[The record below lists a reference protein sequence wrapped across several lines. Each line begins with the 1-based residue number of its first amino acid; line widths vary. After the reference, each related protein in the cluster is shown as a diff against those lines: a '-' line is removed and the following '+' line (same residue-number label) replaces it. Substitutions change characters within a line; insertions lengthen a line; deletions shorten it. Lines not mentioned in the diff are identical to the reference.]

1 MKIIAQLNLFSQD
14 RQEWECESQSITQ
27 ILEKIDI
34 TKTVNIGWR
43 VMINDLPVTDF
54 SVIAKEGDTVY
65 IKLVPEGGDTR
76 STGAGMKA
84 GGWTMVG
91 LGIVSMFLGPVGIGI
106 GAALIGAG
114 IGMAASGHVLY
125 NLDIPDVN
133 NKEREQPE
141 QDPSIRGSE
150 NQSRPLGTIPTL
162 LGKRRIYPDLAANS
176 YTWVDRYGDQ
186 YLYQLF
192 CLGQAEQEVDVS
204 TLKLEETL
212 LADYSATGDI
222 NRVLAGTDELI
233 DVTIRQGGTTP
244 PMMTKCVH
252 EIQLNIILK
261 NRTKEGHDGSVIRT
275 TPDKTSEIHLDIFFY
290 NGLGKYNDEG
300 KVESTSVQ
308 LQALYKRSDQGD
320 ESYQSLGTFS
330 HGSNTISGSEL
341 KTKRYMIHK
350 TDLPAASYTVKVA
363 RVTKDSEDN
372 KVVDAV
378 YVGSIRA
385 LKNEAPVSPQR
396 CRLLTLMGVKI
407 KVSEKLNNVI
417 KRLNVESQ
425 AKLPTFSG
433 TGKGLASWP
442 YAKSSNPASAAI
454 YAMTGGFSQQKLR
467 GEEIDWP
474 SFQRL
479 YQWCQD
485 KGYECNE
492 YIAESMPI
500 STLLTRIASTCR
512 AEIIRM
518 NGKITVIQ
526 DIEKPAPVQLFTP
539 RNSHGYTESIIMGD
553 LPDAMSLQYTDEEA
567 GFAKNELTI
576 YNTASGNKEA
586 EPKTTQDV
594 PLWGVTSSVQARKLG
609 MYKYAVSKN
618 RPIVAKF
625 SCDFEYLLCN
635 KGDRIRYA
643 GDIALTGIS
652 QGRIA
657 GLITNTAGQ
666 IIGVH
671 TDEAL
676 VMESG
681 KSYGL
686 RIRQQDGSIILHQL
700 VTESGE
706 FKEAVFVTAIKK
718 GEVAE
723 GDLFTFGLL
732 NNDSKEFII
741 TEISCG
747 ENLSADITCTEYAP
761 EIFGVDDPGF
771 ILPDYDPKIT
781 NIPAVLDDGGIT
793 LSNWQTWFTYHDQ
806 FDLPSKPT
814 GDGSTGGWHR
824 LATAQSMW
832 ISSKTAKTIL
842 DGEWSEP
849 YPSSSLALEELMNGT
864 GIGAPDVPRFTAK
877 AGRDTLGIQIQTPA
891 DGANNLTVRYTIE
904 LNRSGKTNTISTS
917 NLYTEYTYNR
927 STDGYPEAEE
937 LARWKARVKGVNVY
951 GKESQWSE
959 FINVDTAGYLTWEVM
974 APHAMVTVERDTID
988 WTWQEVNQDVY
999 GTIVYDLMAGDRL
1012 LATATKSDYQYRFD
1026 RILDGY
1032 PEKSD
1037 LLSWGLKV
1045 VARNE
1050 AHQAEYT
1057 LEELDINLEDYKT
1070 WKPKVVAVR
1079 AVAEESLVGIEWDK
1093 QTDVYGSF
1101 AYDIIVN
1108 GREDG
1113 RTTAHYHPYEFNR
1126 IRDGYPEKSD
1136 LAGWSNKLVIANEAH
1151 RLEVPFAID
1160 TSRYKTWIPKVLSF
1174 SVKAE
1179 ADYIRTEWTDNQAD
1193 CYGVLR
1199 YTIKRDGQAI
1209 RTELRQSPLNIAY
1222 NRQTDGYPEKDWFTH
1237 QYTVTAYNEA
1247 HLVESAQVAADS
1259 TDYRTWRIAPPSVT
1273 ARAREGAID
1282 LAWGG
1287 KPIKD
1292 SPDYYYGT
1300 PRYTLAV
1307 DGAEAAANLDGT
1319 VFTYKFSPEVK
1330 GWPEAS
1336 DIAAWAVT
1344 LTVETEAGGID
1355 VPVTVDVSEYKGYTP
1370 KAKPIAQAAAN
1381 GRLVNASWQR
1391 DTSVYGYIGGDV
1403 QVAKAYKVVDGQF
1416 ILITEES
1423 ELVWMK
1429 PALGQNPYVSEDNYQ
1444 DGAGS
1449 LFVNREQVSLLVP
1462 LYGQATAPEPETMY
1476 AYRVATRTAKAVS
1489 PWSDTM
1495 YVIARPVSAN
1505 DVVKAWNIS
1514 DTGEKV
1520 KVDGA
1525 IGANQIFVHDLAAI
1539 SANLGL
1545 ITDGMIAGSELNYW
1559 AINDVV
1565 DEQGRIS
1572 RFRGEWRVGDEE
1584 EYILVSVKR
1593 DEDGNPIPGRY
1604 SIKLA
1609 AGEYVVFAGDTEIHG
1624 KTFTFY
1630 DLDENIIF
1638 QITPESSYIAVEV
1651 GNYTVPRLVQETL
1664 HKDMIYITSWYANP
1678 QYVFEYDGWVYYK
1691 SYYIGDDG
1699 FTRIGWFKRNRGE
1712 IKRLEDWPSSNIIY
1726 GMFSRYHFNGK
1737 KLFCHFVSAIS
1748 VSYGLS
1754 PEATVT
1760 GDTIGCMPPYDA
1772 LQPGKALFAQVDSDG
1787 LWKVISQF
1795 DVGIYSGEG
1804 ETAPPLS
1811 IGDGNFYIRVDN
1823 GLRLYNPCTSK
1834 SGHIFYN
1841 GFSGSVSYVGN
1852 HYIYLKPYS
1861 SNYTKQIW
1869 NAETASRLN
1878 IELVDGD
1885 VPVYIV
1891 SGDLLYAKDT
1901 DGNYWRYELGQR
1913 TLYMPEGMPEIDAE
1927 YFGQYVW
1934 YLHDGCVVRWNV
1946 LDGTFDKS
1954 QQLVTEQNC
1963 YITATEKHI
1972 AIYAYEPPS
1981 YKIKWIV
1988 AKNDLSRTL
1997 ELDPVIQS
2005 RGKIFP
2011 IREDKLLLNI
2021 EEVEEQNKRTTIIKI
2036 VDDGQ
2041 NIALE
2046 TVLDKTE
2053 PMFNFVTID
2062 IDSGSIDTVD
2072 YDDVES
2078 LMSDRGVLALY
2089 GIQDNGN
2096 AIVATESGVTKIVDG
2111 ANILLG
2117 FPQLNEGFSQPI
2129 ASCVSD
2135 DYLYLLGYGVYAT
2148 AVARV
2153 SLATMDIEY
2162 AVLSIINDTNVS
2174 GIGGHAIKTDGDDIW
2189 LCVSGVPFGSSQ
2201 GNLILN
2207 SQRTLVCHIDSTT
2220 AKWTTNLSSFEYT
2233 PYEVWDAPDI
2243 LQNGALYGTLLDY
2256 GEKNT
2261 FVLGSIVAGIESGT
2275 GKDGL
2280 IVHCPTDSVP
2290 EVTAHVSYMGN
2301 AVSIHTPSIFLGMK
2315 EVGQASA
2322 ASISSDN
2329 GFSVHIIATDGQ
2341 DLEYASTQ
2349 EYIFYANEPSF
2360 TATGRELYET
2370 GVGFRSIYFDNTAGR
2385 YRYYMDTGAYI
2396 EFDAD
2401 GNVIAKGEKGDPGKD
2416 GATGPRG
2423 EKGVSIQATIPY
2435 YLASEQDTG
2444 VTSATTGWT
2453 TTAQSTTDEKKYLW
2467 NYLRFTYTDGTVV
2480 ETNPVIVGT
2489 QGEKGDKGDKGDTG
2503 VAAIISSVNAT
2514 VNNNTGTPS
2523 VTVTLGGTESDR
2535 TFDFI
2540 FDNIKGEKGDQGE
2553 KGEKGDKGDSIP
2565 IDSALSSSSTNAV
2578 QNKVVNS
2585 ALSTIK
2591 SDLYWKTKTW
2601 VDISSS
2607 SYDVNKWYPVTGT
2620 GMKSGDGLQDIK
2632 VSVGL
2637 NSGKV
2642 PSWSTHSQGFSVDL
2656 HIQDIANGW
2665 NTSKS
2670 HTLILA
2676 DTTAWTIS
2684 SISPVSYS
2692 QMTNS
2697 STPVLYLRGGGR
2709 YYISTSF
2716 TCTWT
2721 PRTSTYTVNEQSVSP
2736 VTSRPTPRGIN
2747 ISEPPPPMNFIYVQ
2761 YRGQDDPA
2769 TLFPGTTW
2777 SNVSS
2782 TYAGRFFRAEGGA
2795 AAAFGSQQA
2804 GGLPNISGYTGWGEN
2819 SEYFQP
2825 YGAFFKNGSGLFGSN
2840 SSDFDNAGAFFDA
2853 SRYNSLY
2860 GAATEVRPI
2869 NETFRIWKR
2878 TG

>member
-1 MKIIAQLNLFSQD
+1 MKIVAQLNLFSQD

-34 TKTVNIGWR
+34 TKTVNTGWR

-54 SVIAKEGDTVY
+54 SIIAKDGDTVY

-84 GGWTMVG
+84 GGWAMVG

-114 IGMAASGHVLY
+114 IGMAASGQVLY

-150 NQSRPLGTIPTL
+150 NQSRPLGIIPTL
-162 LGKRRIYPDLAANS
+162 LGKRRVYPDLAANS

-192 CLGQAEQEVDVS
+192 CLGQAEQDVDTS
-204 TLKLEETL
+204 TLKIEETL
-212 LADYSATGDI
+212 LKDYSASGNI
-222 NRVLAGTDELI
+222 NNVLNGTDELI
-233 DVTIRQGGTTP
+233 QVTIRQGGETP
-244 PMMTKCVH
+244 PMITKCVH
-252 EIQLNIILK
+252 EIQLNAILK
-261 NRTKEGHDGSVIRT
+261 NKTEEGQDGSIIRT
-275 TPDKTSEIHLDIFFY
+275 TPDKTEEIHLDIFFY
-290 NGLGKYNDEG
+290 SGLGKYDDDG
-300 KVESTSVQ
+300 DVISTSVQ
-308 LQALYKRSDQGD
+308 LQALYKRADQGD

-330 HGSNTISGSEL
+330 YGSNTISGSEL

-350 TDLPAASYTVKVA
+350 TDLPAASYTVKVV

-372 KVVDAV
+372 KVVDVV

-385 LKNEAPVSPQR
+385 LKKEAPISPER
-396 CRLLTLMGVKI
+396 CKLLTLMGVKI

-417 KRLNVESQ
+417 KQLNVVSQ
-425 AKLPTFSG
+425 AKLPTYSGNG
-433 TGKGLASWP
+433 TGITSWP
-442 YAKSSNPASAAI
+442 YTVSSNPASAAI
-454 YAMTGGFSQQKLR
+454 YAMTSGFSQQKLKDS
-467 GEEIDWP
+467 EIDWP
-474 SFQRL
+474 SFQAL
-479 YQWCQD
+479 YQWCRD

-500 STLLTRIASTCR
+500 SNLLSRIASTCR
-512 AEIIRM
+512 AEIIRV

-526 DIEKPAPVQLFTP
+526 DIEKSAPVQLFTP

-576 YNTASGNKEA
+576 YNTADGNKEI
-586 EPKTTQDV
+586 EPETTQDV

-676 VMESG
+676 AMEAG
-681 KSYGL
+681 KVYGL
-686 RIRQQDGSIILHQL
+686 RIRRQDGSIVLHQL
-700 VTESGE
+700 VTENGE
-706 FKEAVFVTAIKK
+706 FKEAVFATALKN
-718 GEVAE
+718 GEVNE
-723 GDLFTFGLL
+723 GDLFSFGFLD
-732 NNDSKEFII
+732 NDSKEFVI

-781 NIPAVLDDGGIT
+781 NIPAVLDGGNIT
-793 LSNWQTWFTYHDQ
+793 LSSWQTYFTYHDQ
-806 FDLPSKPT
+806 FDLPPKPT
-814 GDGSTGGWHR
+814 GDGTSNGWHR

-842 DGEWSEP
+842 DGQWSEP

-864 GIGAPDVPRFTAK
+864 GIGAPDVPMFTAR
-877 AGRDTLGIQIQTPA
+877 AGKDVLGIQIQTPIQ
-891 DGANNLTVRYTIE
+891 GLNNLTVRYIIE
-904 LNRSGKTNTISTS
+904 LIKDDKVSTISAS

-937 LARWKARVKGVNVY
+937 LARWKVRVKAVNVY

-959 FINVDTAGYLTWEVM
+959 FVNVDTAGYLTWKIT
-974 APHAMVTVERDTID
+974 APHAMVTVKQNTID

-1012 LATATKSDYQYRFD
+1012 LATTTKSDYQYRFD

-1057 LEELDINLEDYKT
+1057 LEELDIDLDSYGT
-1070 WKPKVVAVR
+1070 WTPRAVDIR
-1079 AVAEESLVGIEWDK
+1079 AVAEETRIDVEWAD
-1093 QTDVYGSF
+1093 QEEDVYGSF
-1101 AYDIIVN
+1101 HYDVIIN
-1108 GREDG
+1108 GYEDE
-1113 RTTAHYHPYEFNR
+1113 RTTANFHPYTYNR
-1126 IRDGYPEKSD
+1126 LRDGYPEKDD
-1136 LAGWSNKLVIANEAH
+1136 LLEWNCQLHIANEANSIT
-1151 RLEVPFAID
+1151 VPFVID
-1160 TSRYKTWIPKVLSF
+1160 VSTYKTWIPSKPILTAT
-1174 SVKAE
+1174 AE
-1179 ADYIRTEWTDNQAD
+1179 AEYIQLVWQDNQDD
-1193 CYGVLR
+1193 CYGVSR
-1199 YTIKRDGQAI
+1199 YNVYKDGVVTKSNI
-1209 RTELRQSPLNIAY
+1209 IQSLLNLGY
-1222 NRQTDGYPEKDWFTH
+1222 NREVDGYPEKDWFTH
-1237 QYTVTAYNEA
+1237 QYTVEVYNEA
-1247 HLVESAQVAADS
+1247 HFTMSDKVVADTS
-1259 TDYRTWRIAPPSVT
+1259 NYRTWIITPPTPS
-1273 ARAREGAID
+1273 ASAREGAID
-1282 LAWGG
+1282 LSWTA
-1287 KPIKD
+1287 KPSKAND
-1292 SPDYYYGT
+1292 DFYYGT
-1300 PRYTLAV
+1300 PSYSVIVNGNEVEGLSGIV
-1307 DGAEAAANLDGT
+1307 YSYSFN
-1319 VFTYKFSPEVK
+1319 PEEE
-1330 GWPEAS
+1330 GYPEAQ
-1336 DIAAWAVT
+1336 DIDAWNVKLKVT
-1344 LTVETEAGGID
+1344 TEAHSIE
-1355 VPVTVDVSEYKGYTP
+1355 VPVTVDTSSYLGYTP
-1370 KAKPIAQAAAN
+1370 QDVPEVQVSAN
-1381 GRLVNASWQR
+1381 GRLINVSWAR
-1391 DTSVYGYIGGDV
+1391 DTKVYGYLGGQV
-1403 QVAKAYKVVDGQF
+1403 QVAKAYKVVDGQYTP
-1416 ILITEES
+1416 IVDES

-1429 PALGQNPYVSEDNYQ
+1429 PALGQNPYVSEENYQ
-1444 DGAGS
+1444 DGEGV
-1449 LFVNREQVSLLVP
+1449 LEVNREQVSLMVP
-1462 LYGQATAPEPETMY
+1462 LYGQSVAPEPETMY
-1476 AYRVATRTAKAVS
+1476 AYRIATRTVKTSS
-1489 PWSDTM
+1489 PWTEPV
-1495 YVIARPVSAN
+1495 YVIAKPVTAS
-1505 DVVKAWNIS
+1505 DVIKAWQLT

-1520 KVDGA
+1520 RVDGA
-1525 IGANQIFVHDLAAI
+1525 LGADQIYATTLAAI

-1565 DEQGRIS
+1565 NPDTGAIERY
-1572 RFRGEWRVGDEE
+1572 RGEWRVGDED
-1584 EYILVSVKR
+1584 EYIIVSVKK
-1593 DEDGNPIPGRY
+1593 DEQGNPIRGKY

-1664 HKDMIYITSWYANP
+1664 HKDMMYVTSWYSNP

-1691 SYYIGDDG
+1691 SYFLGDDG
-1699 FTRIGWFKRNRGE
+1699 FTRTGWFKRNRGE
-1712 IKRLEDWPSSNIIY
+1712 VKRLEDWPSSNSMN

-1748 VSYGLS
+1748 VPYGLS

-1760 GDTIGCMPPYDA
+1760 GDTIGCMPPFDA
-1772 LQPGKALFAQVDSDG
+1772 LQPGKVLFSQVDSDG

-1804 ETAPPLS
+1804 ELAAPFS

-1823 GLRLYNPCTSK
+1823 GLRLYNPYTSK
-1834 SGHIFYN
+1834 SSHILYN
-1841 GFSGSVSYVGN
+1841 DFSGSVDYIGN
-1852 HYIYLKPYS
+1852 HCIYLKPYS
-1861 SNYTKQIW
+1861 SSRPSQIW

-1885 VPVYIV
+1885 SPIYVVN
-1891 SGDLLYAKDT
+1891 GELLYTEDT
-1901 DGNYWRYELGQR
+1901 DGNYWKYAGGQR
-1913 TLYMPEGMPEIDAE
+1913 SSYTIVGNPVIDAE
-1927 YFGQYVW
+1927 SFGQYVW
-1934 YLHDGCVVRWNV
+1934 YMHDGCVVRWNV

-1954 QQLVTEQNC
+1954 QQLYTEGEY
-1963 YITATEKHI
+1963 YIVPMENYIALSKHTDGS
-1972 AIYAYEPPS
+1972 IYC
-1981 YKIKWIV
+1981 IV

-1997 ELDPVIQS
+1997 ELAPVIQS
-2005 RGKIFP
+2005 RGPLFP
-2011 IREDKLLLNI
+2011 IRGDKLLLNI
-2021 EEVEEQNKRTTIIKI
+2021 EGLDEQDKRTTIIKI

-2053 PMFNFVTID
+2053 SMFNFVTID
-2062 IDSGSIDTVD
+2062 IESGSIDTVN

-2096 AIVATESGVTKIVDG
+2096 AIVSTESGVTKIVDG

-2117 FPQLNEGFSQPI
+2117 LPQLNEGFPQPI

-2162 AVLSIINDTNVS
+2162 AVLSIINDTSVS
-2174 GIGGHAIKTDGDDIW
+2174 GIGGNAIKTDGDDIW

-2207 SQRTLVCHIDSTT
+2207 GQRTLVCHIDSTT
-2220 AKWTTNLSSFEYT
+2220 AKWTTNLNSFEYT

-2243 LQNGALYGTLLDY
+2243 LQNGALYGALLDY

-2261 FVLGSIVAGIESGT
+2261 FVLGSIVDRIESDT

-2301 AVSIHTPSIFLGMK
+2301 AVSIHAPSIFLGMQ
-2315 EVGQASA
+2315 EFGQASA

-2329 GFSVHIIATDGQ
+2329 GFSVHIIATGGQ
-2341 DLEYASTQ
+2341 DLGFACTQ

-2360 TATGRELYET
+2360 TATGRKLYET
-2370 GVGFRSIYFDNTAGR
+2370 GVGFKSIYFDNTTGR

-2401 GNVIAKGEKGDPGKD
+2401 GNVIA
-2416 GATGPRG
+2416 
-2423 EKGVSIQATIPY
+2423 
-2435 YLASEQDTG
+2435 
-2444 VTSATTGWT
+2444 
-2453 TTAQSTTDEKKYLW
+2453 
-2467 NYLRFTYTDGTVV
+2467 
-2480 ETNPVIVGT
+2480 
-2489 QGEKGDKGDKGDTG
+2489 
-2503 VAAIISSVNAT
+2503 
-2514 VNNNTGTPS
+2514 
-2523 VTVTLGGTESDR
+2523 
-2535 TFDFI
+2535 
-2540 FDNIKGEKGDQGE
+2540 

-2585 ALSTIK
+2585 ALNARPARYQTTM
-2591 SDLYWKTKTW
+2591 LYGGFVSAQDGYISLLNFWTKLVQKFGNCATVSFMW
-2601 VDISSS
+2601 SNANAGRVSID
-2607 SYDVNKWYPVTGT
+2607 GT
-2620 GMKSGDGLQDIK
+2620 GNTAYVNLNGCTLIYDTYHGL
-2632 VSVGL
+2632 
-2637 NSGKV
+2637 
-2642 PSWSTHSQGFSVDL
+2642 PSNT
-2656 HIQDIANGW
+2656 W
-2665 NTSKS
+2665 NTFSAIVLPAGS
-2670 HTLILA
+2670 
-2676 DTTAWTIS
+2676 TTD
-2684 SISPVSYS
+2684 SYIITA
-2692 QMTNS
+2692 Q
-2697 STPVLYLRGGGR
+2697 
-2709 YYISTSF
+2709 
-2716 TCTWT
+2716 
-2721 PRTSTYTVNEQSVSP
+2721 
-2736 VTSRPTPRGIN
+2736 TSRTANELTTKKIYKT
-2747 ISEPPPPMNFIYVQ
+2747 SSPPINFIYVQ
-2761 YRGQDDPA
+2761 YRGQDAPA

-2782 TYAGRFFRAEGGA
+2782 TYAGRFFRAEGGS
-2795 AAAFGSQQA
+2795 AAAFGSQQD
-2804 GGLPNISGYTGWGEN
+2804 GGLPNITGTIGVQGSDMYKN
-2819 SEYFQP
+2819 TAT
-2825 YGAFFKNGSGLFGSN
+2825 GAFSSLNTGNVDSGFSTPTNYLN
-2840 SSDFDNAGAFFDA
+2840 RADFNA
-2853 SRYNSLY
+2853 SRSNSLY

-2878 TG
+2878 TS

>member
-1 MKIIAQLNLFSQD
+1 MWQKDWTAAAFRERLWGGIVSVKIIAQLNLFCQD
-14 RQEWECESQSITQ
+14 RQEWECESQSVAE

-34 TKTVNIGWR
+34 TKTVNTGWR

-54 SVIAKEGDTVY
+54 SVIAKDGDTVY
-65 IKLVPEGGDTR
+65 IKLVPEGDNR
-76 STGAGMKA
+76 SQGTAMKA
-84 GGWTMVG
+84 GGWTMVA
-91 LGIVSMFLGPVGIGI
+91 LGAIIAVATSWTGAGALA

-114 IGMAASGHVLY
+114 IGLATSGHILY
-125 NLDIPDVN
+125 NLDTPDIIN
-133 NKEREQPE
+133 REREQPE

-162 LGKRRIYPDLAANS
+162 LGRRRVYPDLAANS

-252 EIQLNIILK
+252 EIQLNTILK
-261 NRTKEGHDGSVIRT
+261 NRTEEGHDGSVIRT

-385 LKNEAPVSPQR
+385 LKKEAPISPER
-396 CRLLTLMGVKI
+396 CKLLTLMGVKI

-485 KGYECNE
+485 KEYECNE

-512 AEIIRM
+512 AEIIRI
-518 NGKITVIQ
+518 NGRITVIQ

-676 VMESG
+676 AMEAG
-681 KSYGL
+681 KVYGL
-686 RIRQQDGSIILHQL
+686 RIRRQDGSIVLHQL
-700 VTESGE
+700 VTENGE
-706 FKEAVFVTAIKK
+706 FKEAVFATALKN
-718 GEVAE
+718 GEVNE
-723 GDLFTFGLL
+723 GDLFSFGFLDD
-732 NNDSKEFII
+732 DSKEFII

-814 GDGSTGGWHR
+814 GDGTSNGWHR

-832 ISSKTAKTIL
+832 VSSKTAKTIL

-849 YPSSSLALEELMNGT
+849 YPSNSLALKELVNGA
-864 GIGAPDVPRFTAK
+864 GVGAPDVPAFIAR
-877 AGRDTLGIQIQTPA
+877 AGKDVLDIQIQAPVQ
-891 DGANNLTVRYTIE
+891 GPNNLTARYIIE
-904 LNRSGKTNTISTS
+904 LTKKDKVTISTS

-927 STDGYPEAEE
+927 IIDGYPEAAD
-937 LARWKARVKGVNVY
+937 LAEWRVRVKAVSIY
-951 GKESQWSE
+951 GKESAWSDE
-959 FINVDTAGYLTWEVM
+959 AGVDTSGYLTWKVT
-974 APHAMVTVERDTID
+974 APRARAKADRDWID
-988 WTWQEVNQDVY
+988 WSWTETNKYVY
-999 GTIVYDLMAGDRL
+999 GTVVYDLMSGDRV
-1012 LATATKSDYQYRFD
+1012 LATASENAYRYLFN
-1026 RILDGY
+1026 RLLDGY

-1037 LLSWGLKV
+1037 LLAWGLKV

-1057 LEELDINLEDYKT
+1057 LEELDIDLTDYKT
-1070 WKPKVVAVR
+1070 WKPKMVAVR
-1079 AVAEESLVGIEWDK
+1079 AVAEETQIGIEWDK

-1108 GREDG
+1108 NREDG

-1126 IRDGYPEKSD
+1126 LRDGYPEKSD
-1136 LAGWSNKLVIANEAH
+1136 LAGWSSKLVIANEAH

-1160 TSRYKTWIPKVLSF
+1160 TSRYKTWIPRILSF
-1174 SVKAE
+1174 SAKAE
-1179 ADYIRTEWTDNQAD
+1179 AEYIRTEWTDNQAD
-1193 CYGVLR
+1193 CYGFLR
-1199 YTIKRDGQAI
+1199 YTIKRDGQDI
-1209 RTELRQSPLNIAY
+1209 RTEIMQSPLNIAY
-1222 NRQTDGYPEKDWFTH
+1222 NRQTDGYPERDWFTH

-1247 HLVESAQVAADS
+1247 HQVESAQVAADT
-1259 TDYRTWRIAPPSVT
+1259 TDYRGWRIAPPSVT

-1282 LAWGG
+1282 LAWSG
-1287 KPIKD
+1287 KPSKD

-1319 VFTYKFSPEVK
+1319 VYTYQFSPEVK

-1344 LTVETEAGGID
+1344 LTVETEAGGVD

-1370 KAKPIAQAAAN
+1370 KSKPIAKAAAN

-1391 DTSVYGYIGGDV
+1391 DTSVYGYIGADV
-1403 QVAKAYKVVDGQF
+1403 QVAKAYKVVDGQYTP
-1416 ILITEES
+1416 IVDEG

-1449 LFVNREQVSLLVP
+1449 LFVDREQVSLLVP
-1462 LYGQATAPEPETMY
+1462 LYGQAIAPEPETMY
-1476 AYRVATRTAKAVS
+1476 AYRVATRTVKGIG
-1489 PWSDTM
+1489 PWSNVI
-1495 YVIARPVSAN
+1495 YVIARPVGAS
-1505 DVVKAWNIS
+1505 DVVRAWRIE

-1539 SANLGL
+1539 SANLGM

-1559 AINDVV
+1559 AVNDVV
-1565 DEQGRIS
+1565 DYDTGVIS
-1572 RFRGEWRVGDEE
+1572 RFRGEWRVGDED
-1584 EYILVSVKR
+1584 EYIHVKIKR
-1593 DEDGNPIPGRY
+1593 DERGNPIPGKF
-1604 SIKLA
+1604 SIKIV
-1609 AGEYVVFAGDTEIHG
+1609 AGEYELFAGETEIHG

-1630 DLDENIIF
+1630 DTDDNIIF
-1638 QITPESSYIAVEV
+1638 QITPETSYIAVQE
-1651 GNYTVPRLVQETL
+1651 GEYTGEGVISETL
-1664 HKDMIYITSWYANP
+1664 ARNLYFLYSGYSNRVYAFNHGG
-1678 QYVFEYDGWVYYK
+1678 YLYYP
-1691 SYYIGDDG
+1691 SYFIGDSG
-1699 FTRIGWFKRNRGE
+1699 FTDYRWFRRRDGVSE
-1712 IKRLEDWPSSNIIY
+1712 LVEGWPSFQSTHN
-1726 GMFSRYHFNGK
+1726 MMTAWRFNGK
-1737 KLFCHFVSAIS
+1737 RLYGHLVSTATRPIRLEIS
-1748 VSYGLS
+1748 DY
-1754 PEATVT
+1754 VT
-1760 GDTIGCMPPYDA
+1760 GGSMAMVEGDPLQLDKVLFADVDDQAEWKVVGRASNVFSTNAGRERYKSLGDGNWYIKQGDNTNIFNPRTGRNLTLNNTAVYGYAGNHHVRTSTGIRNAITGEKLEVA
-1772 LQPGKALFAQVDSDG
+1772 LQPGD
-1787 LWKVISQF
+1787 
-1795 DVGIYSGEG
+1795 E
-1804 ETAPPLS
+1804 
-1811 IGDGNFYIRVDN
+1811 
-1823 GLRLYNPCTSK
+1823 
-1834 SGHIFYN
+1834 
-1841 GFSGSVSYVGN
+1841 
-1852 HYIYLKPYS
+1852 
-1861 SNYTKQIW
+1861 
-1869 NAETASRLN
+1869 
-1878 IELVDGD
+1878 
-1885 VPVYIV
+1885 PVYVV
-1891 SGDLLYAKDT
+1891 SGDLIYAKDAA
-1901 DGNYWRYELGQR
+1901 GKLWRYTKGSRVEFVVAGAPFPIQ
-1913 TLYMPEGMPEIDAE
+1913 AE
-1927 YFGQYVW
+1927 SPGKYVW
-1934 YLHDGCVVRWNV
+1934 YLHNGMVMRLNVVDGSTAQSARLYTSGNYYLKSTDSFILVQSRGVS
-1946 LDGTFDKS
+1946 TFWIVPKS
-1954 QQLVTEQNC
+1954 NLNLNTNFSKGHRYQDMLPLSRDRYIIDIIGEYNSETTRLQDVHKIRMSANTPTDTRLFAKYDFFPIRLEMNLETMGVTEQRYGNL
-1963 YITATEKHI
+1963 T
-1972 AIYAYEPPS
+1972 S
-1981 YKIKWIV
+1981 
-1988 AKNDLSRTL
+1988 
-1997 ELDPVIQS
+1997 LDINKA
-2005 RGKIFP
+2005 G
-2011 IREDKLLLNI
+2011 LLA
-2021 EEVEEQNKRTTIIKI
+2021 VT
-2036 VDDGQ
+2036 DDGT
-2041 NIALE
+2041 ALC
-2046 TVLDKTE
+2046 TGKDGL
-2053 PMFNFVTID
+2053 
-2062 IDSGSIDTVD
+2062 
-2072 YDDVES
+2072 
-2078 LMSDRGVLALY
+2078 LY
-2089 GIQDNGN
+2089 
-2096 AIVATESGVTKIVDG
+2096 KIVDG
-2111 ANILLG
+2111 TPVSIGRVNTADVGTNTSS
-2117 FPQLNEGFSQPI
+2117 FI
-2129 ASCVSD
+2129 ASG
-2135 DYLYLLGYGVYAT
+2135 DYMYMLSQEVYGQMLVRISLSTAEARYAAISVINNDST
-2148 AVARV
+2148 FLVGE
-2153 SLATMDIEY
+2153 LAK
-2162 AVLSIINDTNVS
+2162 AS
-2174 GIGGHAIKTDGDDIW
+2174 GNELW
-2189 LCVSGVPFGSSQ
+2189 LAMKGVPYSDSAG
-2201 GNLILN
+2201 
-2207 SQRTLVCHIDSTT
+2207 TLVLPEQRLLLCRLDLT
-2220 AKWTTNLSSFEYT
+2220 KVRWMPDVSSVADYT
-2233 PYEVWDAPDI
+2233 PYEVWDAPVFQGKTTQGI
-2243 LQNGALYGTLLDY
+2243 MPSC
-2256 GEKNT
+2256 GELGT
-2261 FVLGSIVAGIESGT
+2261 FVYSEY

-2280 IVHCPTDSVP
+2280 SLLAKVIHCPLDRQAVRH
-2290 EVTAHVSYMGN
+2290 AHVSYMGVAEEWDIPALMPSKPPMIN
-2301 AVSIHTPSIFLGMK
+2301 GAAVVSG
-2315 EVGQASA
+2315 
-2322 ASISSDN
+2322 DN
-2329 GFSVHIIATDGQ
+2329 GVTVDIVGHQPTSESYCDYVHVHLAK
-2341 DLEYASTQ
+2341 ES
-2349 EYIFYANEPSF
+2349 SF
-2360 TATGRELYET
+2360 TPISREVYET
-2370 GVGFRSIYFDNTAGR
+2370 GVGFKGVYYDRATGR
-2385 YRYYMDTGAYI
+2385 YRYLMDTGAYI
-2396 EFDAD
+2396 EFDKD
-2401 GNVIAKGEKGDPGKD
+2401 GNLISHGERGAPGKD
-2416 GATGPRG
+2416 GAAGPRG
-2423 EKGVSIQATIPY
+2423 EKGAGIQSTTPY
-2435 YLASEQDTG
+2435 YLASSQSSGVSTG
-2444 VTSATTGWT
+2444 TAGWT
-2453 TTAQSTTDEKKYLW
+2453 TTAQSTTASKRYLW

-2480 ETNPVIVGT
+2480 ETNPVIIGT
-2489 QGEKGDKGDKGDTG
+2489 QGEKGVKGDKGDTG
-2503 VAAIISSVNAT
+2503 VAAVISGATAT
-2514 VNNNTGTPS
+2514 VDNNTGTPS
-2523 VTVTLGGTESDR
+2523 ATVTLGGTKSDR
-2535 TFDFI
+2535 TFAFS
-2540 FDNIKGEKGDQGE
+2540 FKNLKGAKGDTGE
-2553 KGEKGDKGDSIP
+2553 KGEKGDKGDAGPQGIQG
-2565 IDSALSSSSTNAV
+2565 V
-2578 QNKVVNS
+2578 QGPKGEKGDKGDNG
-2585 ALSTIK
+2585 TI
-2591 SDLYWKTKTW
+2591 
-2601 VDISSS
+2601 
-2607 SYDVNKWYPVTGT
+2607 
-2620 GMKSGDGLQDIK
+2620 
-2632 VSVGL
+2632 
-2637 NSGKV
+2637 
-2642 PSWSTHSQGFSVDL
+2642 
-2656 HIQDIANGW
+2656 
-2665 NTSKS
+2665 
-2670 HTLILA
+2670 
-2676 DTTAWTIS
+2676 
-2684 SISPVSYS
+2684 
-2692 QMTNS
+2692 
-2697 STPVLYLRGGGR
+2697 PVLYYTPAQFESLNIETSYTHTFGVNWKDYQNHSTAGYGGIYIKGIGSAGGKLIYWNYSNTIR
-2709 YYISTSF
+2709 YSRIYIDGNR
-2716 TCTWT
+2716 W
-2721 PRTSTYTVNEQSVSP
+2721 
-2736 VTSRPTPRGIN
+2736 
-2747 ISEPPPPMNFIYVQ
+2747 SEAVLENAPSMGHVYIQF
-2761 YRGQDDPA
+2761 RGQDAPA

-2782 TYAGRFFRAEGGA
+2782 TYAGRFFRAEGTVSCTYGSTTYSNA
-2795 AAAFGSQQA
+2795 AVAFGSVQKA
-2804 GGLPNISGYTGWGEN
+2804 SLPNITGILGLQGVDGYRNIAT
-2819 SEYFQP
+2819 
-2825 YGAFFKNGSGLFGSN
+2825 GAFSTLNTGAVDSGTSKD
-2840 SSDFDNAGAFFDA
+2840 SDYLNRVDFNA
-2853 SRYNSLY
+2853 SRSSKVYSAVAENNSV
-2860 GAATEVRPI
+2860 ATLPI
-2869 NETFRIWKR
+2869 PPNETIRIWKR
-2878 TG
+2878 IG

>member
-1 MKIIAQLNLFSQD
+1 MKIVAQLNLFSQD

-34 TKTVNIGWR
+34 TKTVNTGWR

-54 SVIAKEGDTVY
+54 SVIAKDGDTVY

-76 STGAGMKA
+76 DTGAGMKA
-84 GGWTMVG
+84 GGWVAIISGIIVG
-91 LGIVSMFLGPVGIGI
+91 ATLGWTGFGGLLAGSLIGCGVSMTL
-106 GAALIGAG
+106 
-114 IGMAASGHVLY
+114 SGTVLY

-133 NKEREQPE
+133 NKERERPE

-162 LGKRRIYPDLAANS
+162 LGRRRVYPDLAANS

-192 CLGQAEQEVDVS
+192 CLGQAEQEIDTS
-204 TLKLEETL
+204 TLKIEETL
-212 LADYSATGDI
+212 LKDYSASGNI
-222 NRVLAGTDELI
+222 GNVLNGTDELI
-233 DVTIRQGGTTP
+233 QVTIRQGGETP
-244 PMMTKCVH
+244 PMITKCVH
-252 EIQLNIILK
+252 EIQLNAVLK
-261 NRTKEGHDGSVIRT
+261 NKTEEGQDGSIIRT
-275 TPDKTSEIHLDIFFY
+275 TPDKTEEIHLDIFFY
-290 NGLGKYNDEG
+290 NGLGKYNDDG
-300 KVESTSVQ
+300 DVVSTSVE
-308 LQALYKRSDQGD
+308 LQAMYKRADQGD
-320 ESYQSLGTFS
+320 EFYQNLGTFS
-330 HGSNTISGSEL
+330 YGSNTISGSEL
-341 KTKRYMIHK
+341 KTKRYIIHK
-350 TDLPAASYTVKVA
+350 TDLPAASYTVKVV

-372 KVVDAV
+372 KVVDVV

-385 LKNEAPVSPQR
+385 LKKEAPISPER
-396 CRLLTLMGVKI
+396 CKLLTLMGVKI

-417 KRLNVESQ
+417 KQLNVVSQ
-425 AKLPTFSG
+425 AKLPTYSGNG
-433 TGKGLASWP
+433 TGITSWP
-442 YAKSSNPASAAI
+442 YAASSNPASAAI
-454 YAMTGGFSQQKLR
+454 YAMTGGFSQQKLKDS
-467 GEEIDWP
+467 EIDWS
-474 SFQRL
+474 SFQAL

-512 AEIIRM
+512 SEIIRV

-526 DIEKPAPVQLFTP
+526 DIEKSAPVQLFTP

-576 YNTASGNKEA
+576 YNTADGNKEI
-586 EPKTTQDV
+586 EPETTQDV

-676 VMESG
+676 AMGAG
-681 KSYGL
+681 KVYGL
-686 RIRQQDGSIILHQL
+686 RIRRQDGSIVLHQL
-700 VTESGE
+700 VTENGE
-706 FKEAVFVTAIKK
+706 FKEAVFATALKN
-718 GEVAE
+718 GEVNE
-723 GDLFTFGLL
+723 GDLFSFGFLD
-732 NNDSKEFII
+732 NDSKEFVI
-741 TEISCG
+741 TDISCG

-761 EIFGVDDPGF
+761 EIFAVDEPGF

-781 NIPAVLDDGGIT
+781 NVPAVLDGGEIT
-793 LSNWQTWFTYHDQ
+793 LSNWQTYFTYHDQ

-814 GDGSTGGWHR
+814 GDGTSNGWHR

-842 DGEWSEP
+842 DGQWSEP
-849 YPSSSLALEELMNGT
+849 YPSSGLALEELMNGT
-864 GIGAPDVPRFTAK
+864 GIGAPDVPMFTAR
-877 AGRDTLGIQIQTPA
+877 AGKDVLGIQIQTPIQ
-891 DGANNLTVRYTIE
+891 GLNNLTVRYIIE
-904 LNRSGKTNTISTS
+904 LIKDDKVSTISAS

-937 LARWKARVKGVNVY
+937 LSRWKVRVKAVNVY

-959 FINVDTAGYLTWEVM
+959 FVNVDTAGYLTWKVT
-974 APHAMVTVERDTID
+974 APHAMVTVKRDTID

-999 GTIVYDLMAGDRL
+999 GSIVYDLMAGDRL

-1026 RILDGY
+1026 RAVDGY
-1032 PEKSD
+1032 PEKDD
-1037 LLSWGLKV
+1037 LLAWGLKV

-1050 AHQAEYT
+1050 AYQAEYT
-1057 LEELDINLEDYKT
+1057 LEELDIDLDNYGT
-1070 WKPKVVAVR
+1070 WIPRAVDTR
-1079 AVAEESLVGIEWDK
+1079 AVAGETGLDIEWAD
-1093 QTDVYGSF
+1093 QEEDVYGSF
-1101 AYDIIVN
+1101 HYDVIVN
-1108 GREDG
+1108 GYEDE
-1113 RTTAHYHPYEFNR
+1113 RTTANFHPYTYNR
-1126 IRDGYPEKSD
+1126 LRDGYPEKDD
-1136 LAGWSNKLVIANEAH
+1136 LLGWNCQLRIANEANSIT
-1151 RLEVPFAID
+1151 VPFVID
-1160 TSRYKTWIPKVLSF
+1160 VSTYKTWIPSKPILTAT
-1174 SVKAE
+1174 AE
-1179 ADYIRTEWTDNQAD
+1179 AEYIQLVWQDNQDD
-1193 CYGVLR
+1193 CYGVFR
-1199 YTIKRDGQAI
+1199 YNVYKDGVVTKSNVI
-1209 RTELRQSPLNIAY
+1209 QSPLNLGY
-1222 NRQTDGYPEKDWFTH
+1222 NRDIDGYPEKDWFTH
-1237 QYTVTAYNEA
+1237 EYSIEVYNEA
-1247 HLVESAQVAADS
+1247 HCTMSDKVVADTS
-1259 TDYRTWRIAPPSVT
+1259 NYRTWIITPPVPT
-1273 ARAREGAID
+1273 ASAREGAID
-1282 LAWGG
+1282 LAWTA
-1287 KPIKD
+1287 KPSKASD
-1292 SPDYYYGT
+1292 DFYYGT
-1300 PRYTLAV
+1300 PSYSVIVNGNEVEGLSGIV
-1307 DGAEAAANLDGT
+1307 YSYSFN
-1319 VFTYKFSPEVK
+1319 PEEE
-1330 GWPEAS
+1330 GYPEAQ
-1336 DIAAWAVT
+1336 DIDAWDVKLKVT
-1344 LTVETEAGGID
+1344 TEAHSIE
-1355 VPVTVDVSEYKGYTP
+1355 VPVTVDTSSYLGYTP
-1370 KAKPIAQAAAN
+1370 QDVPEAQVSAN
-1381 GRLVNASWQR
+1381 GRLINVSWAR
-1391 DTSVYGYIGGDV
+1391 NTKVYGYLGGQV
-1403 QVAKAYKVVDGQF
+1403 QVAKAYKIVDGQYTP
-1416 ILITEES
+1416 IVDES

-1444 DGAGS
+1444 DGEGTLA
-1449 LFVNREQVSLLVP
+1449 VDREQVSLMVP
-1462 LYGQATAPEPETMY
+1462 LYGQSVAPEPETMY
-1476 AYRVATRTAKAVS
+1476 AYRIATRTVKTSS
-1489 PWSDTM
+1489 PWTEPV
-1495 YVIARPVSAN
+1495 YVIAKPVTAS
-1505 DVVKAWNIS
+1505 DVIKAWQLT

-1520 KVDGA
+1520 RVDGA
-1525 IGANQIFVHDLAAI
+1525 LGADQIYATTLAAI

-1565 DEQGRIS
+1565 NPDTGAIERY
-1572 RFRGEWRVGDEE
+1572 RGEWRVGDED
-1584 EYILVSVKR
+1584 EYIIVSVKK
-1593 DEDGNPIPGRY
+1593 DEQGNPIRGKY

-1664 HKDMIYITSWYANP
+1664 HKDMMYITSWYSNT
-1678 QYVFEYDGWVYYK
+1678 QYVFEHDGWVYYK
-1691 SYYIGDDG
+1691 SYFIGDDG
-1699 FTRIGWFKRNRGE
+1699 FTRTGWFKRNRGE
-1712 IKRLEDWPSSNIIY
+1712 VKRLEDWPSSNNMY
-1726 GMFSRYHFNGK
+1726 GMISRYHFNGK
-1737 KLFCHFVSAIS
+1737 KLFCHFVSAFS
-1748 VSYGLS
+1748 APYGLS

-1760 GDTIGCMPPYDA
+1760 GDTIGYMPPYDA
-1772 LQPGKALFAQVDSDG
+1772 LQPGKALFSQVDSDG

-1804 ETAPPLS
+1804 KLAAPLS

-1823 GLRLYNPCTSK
+1823 GLRLYNPYTSK
-1834 SGHIFYN
+1834 SSHILYN
-1841 GFSGSVSYVGN
+1841 DFSGSVDYIGN

-1861 SNYTKQIW
+1861 SSRPSQIW

-1891 SGDLLYAKDT
+1891 SGDLLYAKDA

-1913 TLYMPEGMPEIDAE
+1913 TLYMPEGMPNIDAE
-1927 YFGQYVW
+1927 AFGQYVW

-1963 YITATEKHI
+1963 YITATENHI
-1972 AIYAYEPPS
+1972 AIYAYESPS
-1981 YKIKWIV
+1981 YNIKWIV

-1997 ELDPVIQS
+1997 EVDPVIQS
-2005 RGKIFP
+2005 RGKLFP
-2011 IREDKLLLNI
+2011 IRGDKLLLNI
-2021 EEVEEQNKRTTIIKI
+2021 EGMDEQGQRTTIIKI

-2053 PMFNFVTID
+2053 SMFNCVTID
-2062 IDSGSIDTVD
+2062 IESGSIDTVD

-2078 LMSDRGVLALY
+2078 LMSDRGALALY

-2096 AIVATESGVTKIVDG
+2096 AIVSTESGVTKIVDG
-2111 ANILLG
+2111 ANVLLG
-2117 FPQLNEGFSQPI
+2117 SPQLNEGFPQPI

-2148 AVARV
+2148 AVARI
-2153 SLATMDIEY
+2153 SLATLDVDY
-2162 AVLSIINDTNVS
+2162 AVLSIINNTNVS
-2174 GIGGHAIKTDGDDIW
+2174 GIGGNSIKVNGDDIW

-2207 SQRTLVCHIDSTT
+2207 GQRTLVCHIDSTT
-2220 AKWTTNLSSFEYT
+2220 AKWTTNLNSFEYT
-2233 PYEVWDAPDI
+2233 PYDVWDAPDI
-2243 LQNGALYGTLLDY
+2243 LQDGALYGALLDY

-2261 FVLGSIVAGIESGT
+2261 FVLGSIVGRIDSET

-2280 IVHCPTDSVP
+2280 IVHCPTDSVA

-2301 AVSIHTPSIFLGMK
+2301 AVSIHTPSIFLGMR
-2315 EVGQASA
+2315 EFGQASA

-2329 GFSVHIIATDGQ
+2329 GFSVHIIATGGQ
-2341 DLEYASTQ
+2341 DLEYACTQ

-2370 GVGFRSIYFDNTAGR
+2370 GVGFKSIYFDNTTGR

-2423 EKGVSIQATIPY
+2423 EKGVSIQSTIPY

-2453 TTAQSTTDEKKYLW
+2453 TIAQSTSDEKKYLW

-2480 ETNPVIVGT
+2480 ETNPVIIGT
-2489 QGEKGDKGDKGDTG
+2489 QGKKGDKGDKGDTG
-2503 VAAIISSVNAT
+2503 VAAIISSATAT

-2535 TFDFI
+2535 TFDFV

-2553 KGEKGDKGDSIP
+2553 KGDKGDKGDSIP
-2565 IDSALSSSSTNAV
+2565 IDSSLSSSSTNAV

-2585 ALSTIK
+2585 ALSARPARYQTTMLSGGFVSAK
-2591 SDLYWKTKTW
+2591 DGYVSLLNFWTKLVQKFGNCAIVSFKWANADAGRVSLDGT
-2601 VDISSS
+2601 SSTAYVNLDGCTLI
-2607 SYDVNKWYPVTGT
+2607 YDA
-2620 GMKSGDGLQDIK
+2620 
-2632 VSVGL
+2632 L
-2637 NSGKV
+2637 NGGPNV
-2642 PSWSTHSQGFSVDL
+2642 
-2656 HIQDIANGW
+2656 GW
-2665 NTSKS
+2665 NTFRAI
-2670 HTLILA
+2670 ILPA
-2676 DTTAWTIS
+2676 GSTTD
-2684 SISPVSYS
+2684 SYIITAQTS
-2692 QMTNS
+2692 ETANKLATKKIYKT
-2697 STPVLYLRGGGR
+2697 STP
-2709 YYISTSF
+2709 
-2716 TCTWT
+2716 
-2721 PRTSTYTVNEQSVSP
+2721 P
-2736 VTSRPTPRGIN
+2736 V
-2747 ISEPPPPMNFIYVQ
+2747 NFIYPQ
-2761 YRGQDDPA
+2761 YRGQDAPA

-2782 TYAGRFFRAEGGA
+2782 TYAGRFFRAEGGSA
-2795 AAAFGSQQA
+2795 ASFGSQQA
-2804 GGLPNISGYTGWGEN
+2804 GGLPNITGTLGVQGVDAYRN
-2819 SEYFQP
+2819 VAT
-2825 YGAFFKNGSGLFGSN
+2825 GAFATLNTGTVDGGTSN
-2840 SSDFDNAGAFFDA
+2840 NSNYLNRADFSA
-2853 SRYNSLY
+2853 SRSSSLY
-2860 GAATEVRPI
+2860 GAASEVRPI
-2869 NETFRIWKR
+2869 NEAIRIWKR